1 VEEYQM
7 AKIIVIA
14 NQKGGVGKTTT
25 AVNLAAFLSNA
36 QKRTLLI
43 DIDPQG
49 NTCSGLG
56 IDVRD
61 RHGNGIYEVLIG
73 QKKLK
78 DVIAPTRYD
87 YLKIVPVTLDLA
99 GAQVE
104 LINVPRK
111 EYILKDALSEI
122 KNDYDVILIDTPPS
136 LGILTLNGLV
146 AADSVLIPMQSEFY
160 AMEGLAQLLKAIKL
174 VKSGPNKNLSIEGVL
189 ITMYDSRTNLTK
201 QVLEEVK
208 NYFKEK
214 TYDTIIPRNIRLS
227 EAPSHGIS
235 IYEYDYKS
243 QGAESYLAFGKEFL
257 RKVG

>member
-1 VEEYQM
+1 M
-7 AKIIVIA
+7 AKTIVIA

-36 QKRTLLI
+36 QKRTLII

-56 IDVRD
+56 IDIRE
-61 RHGNGIYEVLIG
+61 RQGNGIYEVLIG
-73 QKKLK
+73 QKNIK
-78 DVIAPTRYD
+78 DVIVPTKYES
-87 YLKIVPVTLDLA
+87 LKIIPVTLDLA
-99 GAQVE
+99 GAQIE
-104 LINVPRK
+104 LLDAPKK
-111 EYILKDALSEI
+111 EFILKDAIAEVAGDF
-122 KNDYDVILIDTPPS
+122 DYILIDTPPS
-136 LGILTLNGLV
+136 LGLFTLNGLV

-174 VKSGPNKNLSIEGVL
+174 VKSGLNKALAIEGVL
-189 ITMYDSRTNLTK
+189 ITMYDSRTNLSK

-214 TYDTIIPRNIRLS
+214 VYETIIPRNIRLS
-227 EAPSHGIS
+227 EAPSHGVA

-257 RKVG
+257 KKVG